1 MASASWDRKRAAHLY
16 RRAGF
21 GGTPEELDRAV
32 SLGREGAVSH
42 LVDYDA
48 ISTADLDAYL
58 DLFGFDLAGSRTT
71 PPGRAA
77 LSSCRA
83 GGSCGCSTRRARSR
97 RR

>member
-1 MASASWDRKRAAHLY
+1 MPSLSWDRKRAAHLY

-21 GGTPEELDRAV
+21 GGTPEELELAG
-32 SLGREGAVSH
+32 SLGRERAVSR

-58 DLFGFDLAGSRTT
+58 DLFGFDIDGSGDAPYDRFGHLQSWWFLRMQFS
-71 PPGRAA
+71 PRP
-77 LSSCRA
+77 
-83 GGSCGCSTRRARSR
+83 SR

>member
-1 MASASWDRKRAAHLY
+1 MASSPWDRKRAAHLY

-21 GGTPEELDRAV
+21 GGTPEELDLAV

-58 DLFGFDLAGSRTT
+58 DLFGFDLAGYGEGIHDPGATFSGAGGTCACST
-71 PPGRAA
+71 APGR
-77 LSSCRA
+77 CRK
-83 GGSCGCSTRRARSR
+83 R
-97 RR
+97 

>member
-21 GGTPEELDRAV
+21 GGKPEDLDLAT

-42 LVDYDA
+42 LVDYDG

-58 DLFGFDLAGSRTT
+58 GLFGFNLAGYPGGIHDERGYFLERWWYSRM
-71 PPGRAA
+71 
-77 LSSCRA
+77 
-83 GGSCGCSTRRARSR
+83 
-97 RR
+97 